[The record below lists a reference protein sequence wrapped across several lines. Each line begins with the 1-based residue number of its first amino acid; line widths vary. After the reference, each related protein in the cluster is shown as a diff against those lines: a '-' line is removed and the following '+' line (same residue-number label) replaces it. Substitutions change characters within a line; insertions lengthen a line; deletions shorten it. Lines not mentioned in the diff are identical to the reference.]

1 MGIMQVPDTQQ
12 AERFYG
18 QALGLT
24 ADPGSTAAQ
33 RGGVGVTWYN
43 IGKQQVRFPHLSC
56 PQTFALLLRQEIG
69 LMRACLSNALVRDT
83 A

>member
-1 MGIMQVPDTQQ
+1 MQVPDTQL

-43 IGKQQVRFPHLSC
+43 IGKQQVRSPYLSTSAFKTVYC
-56 PQTFALLLRQEIG
+56 SSIRNLG
-69 LMRACLSNALVRDT
+69 
-83 A
+83 